1 MSSHINS
8 TDSNGTLPE
17 LCTDNVLL
25 TLLNLCILNKCPMAT
40 LKAFLEVDPT
50 LSYQVDANGMTPLH
64 ILCATRG
71 SETDLVKYMLEH
83 DDARA
88 AKMQDDSGRTP
99 LHHLMFYTCYP
110 KRKDLTQWQQDGSTS
125 SLHSY
130 DMSVESEVFIEV
142 IHYLPGGIHDNL
154 PQRSTNEDEFECMIE
169 TTRELCRV
177 ASWALFAQ
185 DEMKNT
191 PIDVLYDCIMRSSDH
206 KINSKRDR
214 AEILRKILQDELKQ
228 HYLREKQ
235 YLEKHYC
242 KIRFVESSDE
252 DSTPATASTEVS
264 DFSVGY
270 DYSEE

>member
-1 MSSHINS
+1 MDFFKRSNKRERFSHRLQKCARKQEWHAISKLLKGSNNSKAKKLLGVVDSPKNRLSPDRGTEGSSSNYSISHWSDSMSSHINS
-8 TDSNGTLPE
+8 TDSNGIGSE

-142 IHYLPGGIHDNL
+142 IHYLPVRMNKKIFQILCKLSINL
-154 PQRSTNEDEFECMIE
+154 T
-169 TTRELCRV
+169 
-177 ASWALFAQ
+177 
-185 DEMKNT
+185 
-191 PIDVLYDCIMRSSDH
+191 
-206 KINSKRDR
+206 
-214 AEILRKILQDELKQ
+214 
-228 HYLREKQ
+228 
-235 YLEKHYC
+235 
-242 KIRFVESSDE
+242 
-252 DSTPATASTEVS
+252 
-264 DFSVGY
+264 
-270 DYSEE
+270 